1 MRKDGV
7 QVLFAQHLDKI
18 ELAGEPNIGH
28 GELGR
33 TIRELDIEPIQLGDY
48 FAKGIEEGVDP
59 YLDRIHPNEPGQ
71 QIIAE
76 VLVDIIMSA
85 GILGKLDQHRGLPH
99 HNPENLDSDI
109 QPR

>member
-59 YLDRIHPNEPGQ
+59 YLDRIHPSEAGQ
-71 QIIAE
+71 LIYAQ
-76 VLVDIIMSA
+76 VLEGA
-85 GILGKLDQHRGLPH
+85 ILDVL
-99 HNPENLDSDI
+99 S
-109 QPR
+109 